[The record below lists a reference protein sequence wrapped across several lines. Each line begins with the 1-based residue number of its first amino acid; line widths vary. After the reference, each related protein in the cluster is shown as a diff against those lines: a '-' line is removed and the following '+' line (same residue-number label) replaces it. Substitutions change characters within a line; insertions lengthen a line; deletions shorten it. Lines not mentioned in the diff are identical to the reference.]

1 MARVLVFMNRGKSLL
16 ECESFRNT
24 SEGDNRIYFDWED
37 LHWEGLRLK
46 FTGKKVEFK
55 GIKETP

>member
-1 MARVLVFMNRGKSLL
+1 MARVAVFMNRGKSLF
-16 ECESFRNT
+16 ECESFQNS

-46 FTGKKVEFK
+46 FTG
-55 GIKETP
+55 